1 MGILNVASINIVV
14 YGPLYS
20 NQKRNILDKIN
31 SEQKE
36 HEKQDV

>member
-1 MGILNVASINIVV
+1 MGILNVVSINIVV

-36 HEKQDV
+36 YKK